1 MVGKTSVGG
10 EKSVVGDLFCG
21 CAGQLSWELELKV
34 WEGSGGARSAYC
46 NEAYSWLDFKGT
58 IFDFKNLSRGLS
70 FHFFNT
76 LLFRKILVTS

>member
-21 CAGQLSWELELKV
+21 CAGQLSWEPELKV
-34 WEGSGGARSAYC
+34 WEGSGGARSAYY
-46 NEAYSWLDFKGT
+46 NEAYSWLYFKGT

-70 FHFFNT
+70 FHF
-76 LLFRKILVTS
+76 LRDIDIASS

>member
-21 CAGQLSWELELKV
+21 CAGQLSWEPELKV

-58 IFDFKNLSRGLS
+58 IFNIKYRSGDII
-70 FHFFNT
+70 FHFFKKS
-76 LLFRKILVTS
+76 F